1 MSNSLNRTYVE
12 RLLEEVRLAIV
23 SINTDRQIED
33 AQTLSEIISA
43 ANQEARALDADC
55 LEETFDVKGLHDRL
69 HTAVVH
75 LRVMRHGLDRIE
87 HALEQ
92 TLDTARRLSHAVE
105 PEAHDEDD
113 AQL

>member
-1 MSNSLNRTYVE
+1 MSNTTNRDYVE
-12 RLLEEVRLAIV
+12 RLLEEVRGAVV
-23 SINTDRQIED
+23 SVNTDRQIED
-33 AQTLSEIISA
+33 SQTLSDIVSA
-43 ANQEARALDADC
+43 ASQEARTLDADL

-87 HALEQ
+87 DALERAI
-92 TLDTARRLSHAVE
+92 DTARRLSHAVE

-113 AQL
+113 DAL

>member
-12 RLLEEVRLAIV
+12 RLLEEVRGAIV
-23 SINTDRQIED
+23 SINTERQIED
-33 AQTLSEIISA
+33 GQTLSDIISA
-43 ANQEARALDADC
+43 ANQEARALDPDF